1 MNNKFLCLTL
11 LVTTLFLTHCK
22 LEKKGEHMTSK
33 TLSEQII
40 KQTIDTLSA
49 GLGTDKNKVW
59 LIEKG
64 VKQAAALWDTSD
76 GDATVFFE
84 FCKNNYAKDDTLR
97 KVLFKKISHNLE
109 VLYGNFNRI
118 TIELLKPLHLSG
130 PEIQPIDE
138 MFGSYNV
145 SAHLTDDLFAN
156 KIAFITILNFPNFTL
171 KEKNE
176 LGQNWS
182 RLEWAYARLGDVFTS
197 RVPSHILQQLN
208 NVLTQAD
215 TYISEYNICMGKVV
229 DHTMQS
235 LFPQDMKLITHWG
248 LRDELKSNYADKEK
262 GLIKQKTIYEIMK
275 HIIYQDIPQ
284 EVINNYKYQW
294 NPFENKIFDNNQPI
308 AFKNEPDTR
317 YEHLLNI
324 FHAMQMID
332 PYSPQYPT
340 YIQRKF
346 EGEMEMPQE
355 EVEKLFINFVTAPQ
369 IKRVADLIA
378 KRLGRPLE
386 PFDIWYDGF
395 KSRSTISEDMLTEKT
410 RKLFPNTTAVQNYLP
425 TILTK
430 LGFEKNKANEIVSH
444 ITVDASR
451 GAGHAWG
458 SEMRGDNAHLRT
470 RIGEKGMDY
479 KGYNIA
485 VHEFGHNVEQTLSL
499 YDVDYYMLKGI
510 PNTAFTEALAFI
522 FQKRDLELLDIKDNN
537 QEKFQMMTLDNVW
550 ACYEIMGVSLVDM
563 NVWKWLYAHPNAT
576 KEELKNQV
584 IIIAKDIWNKYYAP
598 IFGKKDEPILAI
610 YSHMIDSPLYLSA
623 YPIGHVIDFQIE
635 TYIKDKNFAK
645 EITRIYTQGRLTP
658 DIWMKNAVGQPVST
672 EPMLKVADN
681 ALNSLSL
688 E

>member
-1 MNNKFLCLTL
+1 MIKISTLTTIL
-11 LVTTLFLTHCK
+11 LLTIVMWQCT
-22 LEKKGEHMTSK
+22 LEKKGDNMKKS
-33 TLSEQII
+33 LSEQIV
-40 KQTIDTLSA
+40 KQAIDSLTFYYGS
-49 GLGTDKNKVW
+49 DKNKVV

-64 VKQAAALWDTSD
+64 VKQTAALWDSSD
-76 GDATVFFE
+76 GNATDFIT
-84 FCKNNYAKDDTLR
+84 FCKENYASNDSAR
-97 KVLFKKISHNLE
+97 AVLFEKISQNLE

-130 PEIQPIDE
+130 YDIQPIDE

-145 SAHLTDDLFAN
+145 GAHLTDDLFEN
-156 KIAFITILNFPNFTL
+156 KIAFISILNFPNYTL

-176 LGQNWS
+176 LGKNWS
-182 RLEWAYARLGDVFTS
+182 RKEWAYARMGDIFTS
-197 RVPSHILQQLN
+197 RVPSNIIQNLN
-208 NVLTQAD
+208 NVLTKAD
-215 TYISEYNICMGKVV
+215 TYISEYNIYMGNVV
-229 DHTMQS
+229 DNNGKS
-235 LFPQDMKLITHWG
+235 LFPDDMKLITHWG
-248 LRDELKSNYADKEK
+248 LRDELKSNYANKEN
-262 GLIKQKTIYEIMK
+262 GLLKQKTIYEIMK
-275 HIIYQDIPQ
+275 HIIYQDIPL
-284 EVINNYKYQW
+284 EVINNNKYQW
-294 NPFENKIFDNNQPI
+294 NPVQNKVFENTTSITFTK
-308 AFKNEPDTR
+308 EPDTR

-324 FHAMQMID
+324 FHAMQMVD

-355 EVEKLFINFVTAPQ
+355 EVEKLFVDFITSPLIKKTAE
-369 IKRVADLIA
+369 LIA
-378 KRLGRPLE
+378 QRLGRSLE

-410 RKLFPNTTAVQNYLP
+410 RKLFPNTAAVQNYLP

-499 YDVDYYMLKGI
+499 YNVDYYMLKGI

-522 FQKRDLELLDIKDNN
+522 FQKRDLELLDIKDDN
-537 QEKFQMMTLDNVW
+537 QEKFYMMTLDNVW

-576 KEELKNQV
+576 KEELKKQV
-584 IIIAKDIWNKYYAP
+584 VIIAKDIWNKYYAP
-598 IFGKKDEPILAI
+598 VFGKTDEPILAI
-610 YSHMIDSPLYLSA
+610 YSHMIDAPLYLSA

-635 TYIKDKNFAK
+635 TYIKDQSFAN

-658 DIWMKNAVGQPVST
+658 DIWMKNAVGQPVSV
-672 EPMLKVADN
+672 EPMLKSAEE
-681 ALNSLSL
+681 ALKVIK
-688 E
+688 

>member
-1 MNNKFLCLTL
+1 MKKYFAVTSLLMLTVVL
-11 LVTTLFLTHCK
+11 WQCT
-22 LEKKGEHMTSK
+22 LEKKDNNMKTS
-33 TLSEQII
+33 LSEKTI
-40 KQTIDTLSA
+40 KQTIDSLTYYYGDQKGRLA
-49 GLGTDKNKVW
+49 

-64 VKQAAALWDTSD
+64 VRQAASLWDTSD
-76 GDATVFFE
+76 GSADDFIA
-84 FCKNNYAKDDTLR
+84 FCKENYAPTDSSR
-97 KVLFKKISHNLE
+97 KMLFEKISHNLE

-130 PEIQPIDE
+130 PDIQPIDE

-145 SAHLTDDLFAN
+145 GAHLTDDLFEN
-156 KIAFITILNFPNFTL
+156 KIAFVTILNFPNFSL
-171 KEKNE
+171 KEKYE
-176 LGQNWS
+176 QGENWT
-182 RLEWAYARLGDVFTS
+182 RTDWAYARMGDIFTS
-197 RVPSHILQQLN
+197 RVPSKILQHMN
-208 NVLTQAD
+208 DVLTKAD
-215 TYISEYNICMGKVV
+215 TYISEYNICMGSVIDNNK
-229 DHTMQS
+229 QN
-235 LFPQDMKLITHWG
+235 LFPKEMKLITHWG
-248 LRDELKSNYADKEK
+248 LRDELKSNYANKEN

-275 HIIYQDIPQ
+275 HIIYQDIPL
-284 EVINNYKYQW
+284 EVINNDRYQW
-294 NPFENKIFDNNQPI
+294 NPFENKIYDQGNSI

-324 FHAMQMID
+324 FHAMQIMD

-355 EVEKLFINFVTAPQ
+355 EVEKLFINFITSPQ
-369 IKRVADLIA
+369 IKKVADLIS
-378 KRLGRPLE
+378 KRLERQLE

-430 LGFEKNKANEIVSH
+430 LGFEKSKAFEIVSH

-458 SEMRGDNAHLRT
+458 SEMHGDNARLRT

-522 FQKRDLELLDIKDNN
+522 FQKRDLDLLDIKDNHP
-537 QEKFQMMTLDNVW
+537 EKFHMMTLDNVW

-576 KEELKNQV
+576 KEELKKQV

-598 IFGKKDEPILAI
+598 VFGKNDEPILAI

-635 TYIKDKNFAK
+635 TYIKDKNFAQ

-658 DIWMKNAVGQPVST
+658 DMWMKKAVGQPVSV
-672 EPMLKVADN
+672 EPMLIATDE
-681 ALNSLSL
+681 ALKAIK
-688 E
+688 

>member
-1 MNNKFLCLTL
+1 MTKLSVLTASL
-11 LVTTLFLTHCK
+11 LLTFVTWQCT
-22 LEKKGEHMTSK
+22 LEKKGDNMKTS
-33 TLSEQII
+33 LSEQII
-40 KQTIDTLSA
+40 KQTIDSLTHYYGS
-49 GLGTDKNKVW
+49 DKNK
-59 LIEKG
+59 LAMIEKG
-64 VKQAAALWDTSD
+64 VKQSAALWDTAD
-76 GDATVFFE
+76 GTAEEFVT
-84 FCKNNYAKDDTLR
+84 FCKDNYAQNDSAR
-97 KVLFKKISHNLE
+97 KILFDKISHNLE
-109 VLYGNFNRI
+109 AIYGNFNRI

-130 PEIQPIDE
+130 PEIQPVDE

-145 SAHLTDDLFAN
+145 GAHLTDDLFEN
-156 KIAFITILNFPNFTL
+156 KIAFITILNFPNYTL
-171 KEKNE
+171 KEKNDQ
-176 LGQNWS
+176 GKSWS
-182 RLEWAYARLGDVFTS
+182 RLEWAYARMGDIFTS
-197 RVPSHILQQLN
+197 RVPSKILQQMN
-208 NVLTQAD
+208 DILTKAD
-215 TYISEYNICMGKVV
+215 TYISEYNICMGNVIDNSK
-229 DHTMQS
+229 QS
-235 LFPQDMKLITHWG
+235 LFPKDMKLITHWG
-248 LRDELKSNYADKEK
+248 LRDELKSNYANKEN
-262 GLIKQKTIYEIMK
+262 GLNKQKTIYEIMK

-284 EVINNYKYQW
+284 EVINNDKYQW
-294 NPFENKIFDNNQPI
+294 NPFENKVYNNNNPV

-317 YEHLLNI
+317 YEHLLNM
-324 FHAMQMID
+324 FHAMQMVD

-355 EVEKLFINFVTAPQ
+355 EVEKLFINFVTSPEIKQ
-369 IKRVADLIA
+369 IADLIS
-378 KRLGRPLE
+378 KRLGRSLE

-410 RKLFPNTTAVQNYLP
+410 RKLFPNTAAVQAYLP
-425 TILTK
+425 VILTK
-430 LGFEKNKANEIVSH
+430 LGFEKAKADEIVSH
-444 ITVDASR
+444 VTVDASR

-458 SEMRGDNAHLRT
+458 SEMHGDNARLRS

-537 QEKFQMMTLDNVW
+537 PEKFQMMTLDNAW

-584 IIIAKDIWNKYYAP
+584 ITIAKDIWNKYYAP
-598 IFGKKDEPILAI
+598 VFGQKDEPILAI

-658 DIWMKNAVGQPVST
+658 DIWMKGAVGQPVSI
-672 EPMLKVADN
+672 EPMLKATDE
-681 ALNSLSL
+681 ALKVIK
-688 E
+688 

>member
-1 MNNKFLCLTL
+1 MS
-11 LVTTLFLTHCK
+11 
-22 LEKKGEHMTSK
+22 KKA
-33 TLSEQII
+33 LSEQII
-40 KQTIDTLSA
+40 QQTIDTLSA
-49 GLGTDKNKVW
+49 YCGNDKNRLS

-64 VKQAAALWDTSD
+64 VKQAAALWDTTD
-76 GDATVFFE
+76 GNDAVFFD
-84 FCKNNYAKDDTLR
+84 FCKNNYAKDDFAR
-97 KVLFKKISHNLE
+97 KVLFEKISHNLE

-130 PEIQPIDE
+130 HDIQPIDE

-145 SAHLTDDLFAN
+145 GAHLTDDLFAN
-156 KIAFITILNFPNFTL
+156 KVAFITILNFPNFTL

-176 LGQNWS
+176 LGQQWS

-197 RVPSHILQQLN
+197 RVPSHILQHMN
-208 NVLTQAD
+208 NVLTKAD
-215 TYISEYNICMGKVV
+215 TYISEYNIYMGKVI
-229 DHTMQS
+229 DNNKQH
-235 LFPQDMKLITHWG
+235 LFTPDMKLITHWG

-262 GLIKQKTIYEIMK
+262 GLNKQKIIYEIMK
-275 HIIYQDIPQ
+275 HIVYQDIPQ
-284 EVINNYKYQW
+284 EVINNDQYDW
-294 NPFENKIFDNNQPI
+294 NPFENKIYAGNTMINSK
-308 AFKNEPDTR
+308 AEPNTR

-355 EVEKLFINFVTAPQ
+355 EVEQLFINFITSPQ
-369 IKRVADLIA
+369 IKQVAELIS
-378 KRLGRPLE
+378 KRLGRSLE

-395 KSRSTISEDMLTEKT
+395 KSRSAISEDILTEKT

-430 LGFEKNKANEIVSH
+430 LGFDKNKAQEIVSH

-458 SEMRGDNAHLRT
+458 SEMRGDNARLRT

-522 FQKRDLELLDIKDNN
+522 FQKRDLDLLDMKDNS
-537 QEKFQMMTLDNVW
+537 QEKFSMMTLDNVW

-576 KEELKNQV
+576 KEDLKNQV
-584 IIIAKDIWNKYYAP
+584 ITIAKDIWNKYYAP

-610 YSHMIDSPLYLSA
+610 YSHMIDAPLYLSA

-635 TYIKDKNFAK
+635 SYIKDKSFAK

-658 DIWMKNAVGQPVST
+658 DIWMKKAVGQPIST
-672 EPMLKVADN
+672 DPMLKAADE
-681 ALNSLSL
+681 ALKIIK
-688 E
+688 

>member
-1 MNNKFLCLTL
+1 MNKHYFLLIML
-11 LVTTLFLTHCK
+11 FSALFLTHCK
-22 LEKKGEHMTSK
+22 LEKKGEIMSNK
-33 TLSEQII
+33 ALSEQII

-49 GLGTDKNKVW
+49 YCGSDKNRLS

-76 GDATVFFE
+76 GNDAVFFD
-84 FCKNNYAKDDTLR
+84 FCKNNFAKDDSSR
-97 KVLFKKISHNLE
+97 KALFEKISHNLE
-109 VLYGNFNRI
+109 ILYGNFNRI

-130 PEIQPIDE
+130 HDIQPIDE
-138 MFGSYNV
+138 MFGAYNV
-145 SAHLTDDLFAN
+145 GAHLTDDLFAN
-156 KIAFITILNFPNFTL
+156 KIAFMTILNFPNFTL

-176 LGQNWS
+176 LGQQWS

-197 RVPSHILQQLN
+197 RVPSHILQHLN
-208 NVLTQAD
+208 DVLTKAD
-215 TYISEYNICMGKVV
+215 TYISEYNIYMGKVI
-229 DHTMQS
+229 DNNKEH
-235 LFPQDMKLITHWG
+235 LFAQDMKLITHWG

-262 GLIKQKTIYEIMK
+262 GLYKQKAIYEIMK
-275 HIIYQDIPQ
+275 HIVYQDIPQ
-284 EVINNYKYQW
+284 EVINNDQYDW
-294 NPFENKIFDNNQPI
+294 NPFENKIYSGNTMIDS
-308 AFKNEPDTR
+308 KVEPNTR

-332 PYSPQYPT
+332 AYSPQYPT

-355 EVEKLFINFVTAPQ
+355 EVEKLFINFITSPQ
-369 IKRVADLIA
+369 IKQVAELIA
-378 KRLGRPLE
+378 KRLDRSLE

-395 KSRSTISEDMLTEKT
+395 KSRSAISEDLLTEKT

-430 LGFEKNKANEIVSH
+430 LGFEKNKAQEIVSH

-458 SEMRGDNAHLRT
+458 SEMRGDNARLRT
-470 RIGEKGMDY
+470 RISEKGMDY

-485 VHEFGHNVEQTLSL
+485 IHEFGHNVEQTLSL

-522 FQKRDLELLDIKDNN
+522 FQKRDLELLDINDNS
-537 QEKFQMMTLDNVW
+537 QEKFSMMTLDNVW

-576 KEELKNQV
+576 KEDLKNQV

-610 YSHMIDSPLYLSA
+610 YSHMIDAPLYLSA

-635 TYIKDKNFAK
+635 SYIKDKSFAK

-658 DIWMKNAVGQPVST
+658 DIWMKNAVGQPVSA
-672 EPMLKVADN
+672 EPMLKAADE
-681 ALNSLSL
+681 ALKNIK
-688 E
+688 

>member
-1 MNNKFLCLTL
+1 MKKITA
-11 LVTTLFLTHCK
+11 LFLMLLLSVVLWQCT
-22 LEKKGEHMTSK
+22 LEKKDRLMKTS
-33 TLSEQII
+33 LSKQII
-40 KQTIDTLSA
+40 KQAIDTLTHYYGS
-49 GLGTDKNKVW
+49 DKNK
-59 LIEKG
+59 LFMIEKG
-64 VKQAAALWDTSD
+64 VRQVASLWDTSD
-76 GDATVFFE
+76 GYAEDFIS
-84 FCKNNYAKDDTLR
+84 FCKDNYAKDDTAR
-97 KVLFKKISHNLE
+97 KILFKKISQNLE

-130 PEIQPIDE
+130 HEIQPIDE

-145 SAHLTDDLFAN
+145 GSHLTDDFFEN

-176 LGQNWS
+176 LGKNWS
-182 RLEWAYARLGDVFTS
+182 RIEWAYARMGDIFTS
-197 RVPSHILQQLN
+197 RIPSKIIQEMN
-208 NVLTQAD
+208 NVLTKAD
-215 TYISEYNICMGKVV
+215 TYISEYNIYMGNVI
-229 DHTMQS
+229 DNNGQS
-235 LFPQDMKLITHWG
+235 LFPKDMKLITHWG
-248 LRDELKSNYADKEK
+248 LRDELKSNYANKEN
-262 GLIKQKTIYEIMK
+262 GLTKQKTIYEIMK

-284 EVINNYKYQW
+284 EVINNNQYLW
-294 NPFENKIFDNNQPI
+294 NPSENKVIDNNKPI
-308 AFKNEPDTR
+308 SFTNEPNTR

-324 FHAMQMID
+324 FHAMQKID

-340 YIQRKF
+340 YIHRKF

-355 EVEKLFINFVTAPQ
+355 EVEKLFIHFITSPQ
-369 IKRVADLIA
+369 IKKVAELIS
-378 KRLGRPLE
+378 KRLGRQIE

-395 KSRSTISEDMLTEKT
+395 KSRSSISEDMLTVKT
-410 RKLFPNTTAVQNYLP
+410 RKLFPNTLAVQNYLP

-430 LGFEKNKANEIVSH
+430 LGFEKGKAYEIVSH

-458 SEMRGDNAHLRT
+458 SEMRGDNARLRT

-485 VHEFGHNVEQTLSL
+485 VHEFGHNVEQTISL
-499 YDVDYYMLKGI
+499 YDIDYYMLKGI

-537 QEKFQMMTLDNVW
+537 QEKFHLMTLDNVW

-584 IIIAKDIWNKYYAP
+584 ITIAKDVWNKYYAP
-598 IFGKKDEPILAI
+598 NFGKKDEPILAI
-610 YSHMIDSPLYLSA
+610 YSHMIDAPLYLSA
-623 YPIGHVIDFQIE
+623 YPIGHIIDFQIE
-635 TYIKDKNFAK
+635 NHIKDKHFAN

-658 DIWMKNAVGQPVST
+658 NFWMQGAVGQPVSV
-672 EPMLKVADN
+672 EPMLNAANEALKVIK
-681 ALNSLSL
+681 
-688 E
+688 